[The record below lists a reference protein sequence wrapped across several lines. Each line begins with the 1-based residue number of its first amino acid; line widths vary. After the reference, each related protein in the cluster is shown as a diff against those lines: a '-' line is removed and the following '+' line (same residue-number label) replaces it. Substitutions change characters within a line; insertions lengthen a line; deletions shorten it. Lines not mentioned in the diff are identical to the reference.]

1 MVSFLSELL
10 ENKLQVYCLL
20 SFSRSYLVFWKRR
33 FIQMLKQNAHP
44 SIRHKRRSIR
54 LIYRHHHDQYPFIL
68 IHTLA

>member
-10 ENKLQVYCLL
+10 QDNLQVYCLL
-20 SFSRSYLVFWKRR
+20 NFSYLVFWKRR
-33 FIQMLKQNAHP
+33 LIKMLKQNAHP
-44 SIRHKRRSIR
+44 SIRHKRQSIR